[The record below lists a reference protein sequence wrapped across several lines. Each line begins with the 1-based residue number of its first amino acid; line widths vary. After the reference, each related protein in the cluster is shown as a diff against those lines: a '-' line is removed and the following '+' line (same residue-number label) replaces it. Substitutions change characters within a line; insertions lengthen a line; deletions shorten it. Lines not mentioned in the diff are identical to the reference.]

1 LWIALDCCERRRL
14 SLNVFFGDIYGTE
27 SSQAT
32 NFAVNI
38 RSTVTFWIS
47 IVRVQSWPSNW
58 TAADIT
64 TVQAKF
70 AITRDHNSW
79 LAMESCVAILES
91 PGSPRA
97 RQRVAGNLVRTRGAT
112 EKQSLTFILSLW
124 QRERRV

>member
-1 LWIALDCCERRRL
+1 LWIALDGCERRRL

-38 RSTVTFWIS
+38 RSTVTFWIF
-47 IVRVQSWPSNW
+47 IVRAQSWPSNW

-70 AITRDHNSW
+70 AITIPGSPWSH
-79 LAMESCVAILES
+79 CVAILES
-91 PGSPRA
+91 PGSPGA
-97 RQRVAGNLVRTRGAT
+97 R
-112 EKQSLTFILSLW
+112 
-124 QRERRV
+124 